1 MAQRPWKRVV
11 IVKITLQR
19 KQLDDLKKTL
29 RSSTTGVRAVQRRE
43 G

>member
-29 RSSTTGVRAVQRRE
+29 RSSTTRVRAIQRRE